1 MPNLTFLL
9 LYSMIVLDS
18 LPRADLFN
26 WENQHVAQK
35 SKTTSR
41 SSKKSTET
49 STKVTR
55 ITATDT
61 KVKSKAAVSSKISPK
76 KKQADATSS
85 KVVAA
90 TPVVK
95 TEKTERKNFFTAIGG
110 YFKGA
115 WEELRQVRWPNR
127 RTTWGLTLAVLV
139 FTGFFVI
146 IIVLLDYGFQWLFE
160 RILG

>member
-1 MPNLTFLL
+1 M
-9 LYSMIVLDS
+9 
-18 LPRADLFN
+18 
-26 WENQHVAQK
+26 AQK

-41 SSKKSTET
+41 SSKKSTEE

-61 KVKSKAAVSSKISPK
+61 KVKSKVAVSPK
-76 KKQADATSS
+76 KKQADTKSS
-85 KVVAA
+85 KAA
-90 TPVVK
+90 TGTPVVK
-95 TEKTERKNFFTAIGG
+95 AEKTERKNFFVAIGG

-139 FTGFFVI
+139 FTGFFVV

-160 RILG
+160 KILG